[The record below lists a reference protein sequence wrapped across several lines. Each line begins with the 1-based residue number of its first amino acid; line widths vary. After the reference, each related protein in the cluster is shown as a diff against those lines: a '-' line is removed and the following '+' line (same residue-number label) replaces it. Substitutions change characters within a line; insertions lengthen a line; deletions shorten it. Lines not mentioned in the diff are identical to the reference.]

1 MVGEVEVCTECKNT
15 GNVPINGQCTTVA
28 NAANCK
34 KVGGGELDPNA
45 QTCGQCTDAYF
56 LYKGG
61 CYQIGQS
68 PGSLI
73 CADKQASGTTGTCKA
88 CVEGYF
94 TVSSATATQD
104 SCVACGDEN
113 CATCTEGTTPQKC
126 SKCKAAGEKLYLK
139 KESSGTGT
147 CVSAVECTAAGSY
160 FPDST
165 SDPKECKACEATC
178 ATCAGA
184 AASQCTSCKTDKPY
198 LKKDSPTNPAGTC
211 VAADGC
217 GDGSYADTSSK
228 ECKACHGDCAA
239 CTGALETDCTSC
251 QESSK
256 YLKVLDAENGS
267 GQCVAPS
274 ACTGT
279 HFPVTDD
286 KKCYLCNTANKGGV
300 TDCQTCSK
308 PEATVVCSAC
318 TTDTNKP
325 NVAGSAC
332 VACSVAN
339 CASCDNANVCALCTN
354 GQPPAG
360 GACPSCADKNCADC
374 TGGDGACKACKE
386 GYRLSGGACEQC
398 TVASCKACAG
408 SKDVCEECMQ
418 DTVLSPSKLACS
430 ATCPVGSYT
439 SGAQCLPC
447 DASCASC
454 DTEGPA
460 KCKSCYPGYV
470 LSYAAD
476 GATGTC
482 IRECTGAAAA
492 GCESSMCN
500 AKIAGSSYCSKCV
513 AGQAPIN
520 GICTSVTRSARDAT
534 GCAPSGGQCTA
545 CTGEYFL
552 QFGGCYEKTKF
563 PGNAVCTSIGAS
575 GKCSACV
582 SGQAVAGDGTCPS
595 CADNCET
602 CAASTPSQCTKC
614 FAGFYLNTA
623 KGCTPCSADSA
634 PITGIKNCMSCDPP
648 SSTQGAVTCYVTQD
662 PTVDPTDP
670 SVNK

>member
-1 MVGEVEVCTECKNT
+1 VHGRPFGGSSVCGAMATMFEAIILASCILQFAWAACTPGSAGCEACGAIIGGVNYCSKCNGANHAPVNGECADVSSNQFCTGHASGVCN
-15 GNVPINGQCTTVA
+15 QCA
-28 NAANCK
+28 GAS
-34 KVGGGELDPNA
+34 
-45 QTCGQCTDAYF
+45 F
-56 LYKGG
+56 MFKGG
-61 CYQIGQS
+61 CYEKGQQ
-68 PGSLI
+68 PGSTI
-73 CADKQASGTTGTCKA
+73 CQTPGSTDGVCGACADGYYKTTP
-88 CVEGYF
+88 EL
-94 TVSSATATQD
+94 ATAD
-104 SCVACGDEN
+104 SCA
-113 CATCTEGTTPQKC
+113 
-126 SKCKAAGEKLYLK
+126 
-139 KESSGTGT
+139 
-147 CVSAVECTAAGSY
+147 
-160 FPDST
+160 
-165 SDPKECKACEATC
+165 
-178 ATCAGA
+178 
-184 AASQCTSCKTDKPY
+184 
-198 LKKDSPTNPAGTC
+198 
-211 VAADGC
+211 
-217 GDGSYADTSSK
+217 
-228 ECKACHGDCAA
+228 ACHGDCAT
-239 CTGALETDCTSC
+239 CVGATDVDCTKC
-251 QESSK
+251 K
-256 YLKVLDAENGS
+256 TGNNKDYLKVLDAENSS
-267 GQCVAPS
+267 GQCVATEGE
-274 ACTGT
+274 CTDANT
-279 HFPVTDD
+279 HFLVTDT
-286 KKCYLCNTANKGGV
+286 KICYLCSDTNHNGIAN
-300 TDCQTCSK
+300 CQTCSK
-308 PEATVVCSAC
+308 PENTLKCLTCSES
-318 TTDTNKP
+318 NKP
-325 NVAGSAC
+325 SVAGTGCFAC
-332 VACSVAN
+332 PNSGATAN
-339 CASCDNANVCALCTN
+339 CANCNEANVCALCTN

-430 ATCPVGSYT
+430 ATCPAGSYT
-439 SGAQCLPC
+439 SGTQCLPC

-534 GCAPSGGQCTA
+534 GCAPSGGQCMA

-575 GKCSACV
+575 GKCSTCV
-582 SGQAVAGDGTCPS
+582 SGQTVAGDGTCPS

-634 PITGIKNCMSCDPP
+634 PITGIKNCVSCDPP
-648 SSTQGAVTCYVTQD
+648 SSNQGAVTCYVTQT
-662 PTVDPTDP
+662 PAVDPTDP
-670 SVNK
+670 SVNKGGLSSGAIAGISVAAVVVVGGLVGFLCWWFICRGKA

>member
-1 MVGEVEVCTECKNT
+1 VLKSEYYSISAAPGSGVCREARDGACVQYKEEVRAEAKEPSTECTVTPDGGPNT
-15 GNVPINGQCTTVA
+15 
-28 NAANCK
+28 CK
-34 KVGGGELDPNA
+34 
-45 QTCGQCTDAYF
+45 TCGATIGGVNYCSECNGANHAPVNGECADVSSNQFCTGHASDVCNQCAGASF
-56 LYKGG
+56 MFKGG
-61 CYQIGQS
+61 CYEKGQQ
-68 PGSLI
+68 PGSTI
-73 CADKQASGTTGTCKA
+73 CQTPGSTDGVCGACADGYYKTTP
-88 CVEGYF
+88 EL
-94 TVSSATATQD
+94 ATAD
-104 SCVACGDEN
+104 SCA
-113 CATCTEGTTPQKC
+113 
-126 SKCKAAGEKLYLK
+126 
-139 KESSGTGT
+139 
-147 CVSAVECTAAGSY
+147 
-160 FPDST
+160 
-165 SDPKECKACEATC
+165 
-178 ATCAGA
+178 
-184 AASQCTSCKTDKPY
+184 
-198 LKKDSPTNPAGTC
+198 
-211 VAADGC
+211 
-217 GDGSYADTSSK
+217 
-228 ECKACHGDCAA
+228 ACHADCAA
-239 CTGALETDCTSC
+239 CTGALETDCTRC
-251 QESSK
+251 QEPSK
-256 YLKVLDAENGS
+256 YLKVLNAGDSS

-398 TVASCKACAG
+398 TVANCKVCAG
-408 SKDVCEECMQ
+408 SKDVCDECAQ
-418 DTVLSPSKLACS
+418 GTVLSPSKLACS

-500 AKIAGSSYCSKCV
+500 AKIAGSSYCSKCE

-534 GCAPSGGQCTA
+534 GCAPSGGQ
-545 CTGEYFL
+545 
-552 QFGGCYEKTKF
+552 
-563 PGNAVCTSIGAS
+563 
-575 GKCSACV
+575 
-582 SGQAVAGDGTCPS
+582 
-595 CADNCET
+595 
-602 CAASTPSQCTKC
+602 
-614 FAGFYLNTA
+614 
-623 KGCTPCSADSA
+623 
-634 PITGIKNCMSCDPP
+634 
-648 SSTQGAVTCYVTQD
+648 
-662 PTVDPTDP
+662 
-670 SVNK
+670 